1 MKGEV
6 GQGVR
11 VASRTLD
18 VKAVE
23 VGAGNDDGDVEHV
36 AVAGGWVR
44 RDDGGGY
51 IIRLQKV
58 HWGMPS
64 HHTHTCTYACIY
76 THACTYTCTYT
87 RIYIHMHIHTHKHMF
102 GCGCTCSATVRE
114 TAGSTAGA
122 A

>member
-51 IIRLQKV
+51 IIRLVCRK
-58 HWGMPS
+58 
-64 HHTHTCTYACIY
+64 CIGGVAPVPPL
-76 THACTYTCTYT
+76 T
-87 RIYIHMHIHTHKHMF
+87 
-102 GCGCTCSATVRE
+102 
-114 TAGSTAGA
+114 GA
-122 A
+122 SIAIAPRALA

>member
-58 HWGMPS
+58 HWG
-64 HHTHTCTYACIY
+64 CRACAA
-76 THACTYTCTYT
+76 TDGGVDCDCVES
-87 RIYIHMHIHTHKHMF
+87 F
-102 GCGCTCSATVRE
+102 GLRCSVGLRLHVMQV
-114 TAGSTAGA
+114 GA
-122 A
+122 AS